1 MSFLSG
7 LVFAAGSVSTYV
19 HKHVHT
25 VSEYVKLSMMWTY
38 AARNLEG
45 MWVKGTPCPSEG
57 K

>member
-38 AARNLEG
+38 AVRNLEG